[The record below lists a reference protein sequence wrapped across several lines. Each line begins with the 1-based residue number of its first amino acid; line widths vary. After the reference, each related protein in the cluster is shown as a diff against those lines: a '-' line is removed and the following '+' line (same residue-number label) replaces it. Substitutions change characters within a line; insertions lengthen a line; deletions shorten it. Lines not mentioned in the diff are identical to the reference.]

1 MYWLGS
7 DRVIGPMP
15 RIIINCVNVA
25 DDCAPSFFRNTNE
38 QVGITYTVGAA
49 DEFKLIV
56 IDNASPVSVIIP
68 SNSNVKI
75 PVGARMDI
83 IQKGTGKVTISGGS
97 GVTISSKGGNKS
109 ISGQYVAVS
118 IIQNAIDY
126 WFLIGDLIA

>member
-1 MYWLGS
+1 MYRMGS
-7 DRVIGPMP
+7 YGVIGPMP
-15 RIIINCVNVA
+15 RIRINCVNVA
-25 DDCAPSFFRNTNE
+25 DDCEPSFFRNTNE
-38 QVGITYTVGAA
+38 QVGITYTVGDA

-68 SNSNVKI
+68 NNSTVKI

-83 IQKGTGKVTISGGS
+83 LQKGVGKVTMIGAS

-118 IIQNAIDY
+118 IIQNAVDY